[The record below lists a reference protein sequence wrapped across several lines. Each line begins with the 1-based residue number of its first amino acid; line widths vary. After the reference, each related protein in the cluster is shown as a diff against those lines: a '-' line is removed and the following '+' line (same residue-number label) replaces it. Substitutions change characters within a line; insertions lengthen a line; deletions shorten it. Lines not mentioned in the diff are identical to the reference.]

1 MMIRKAKLY
10 RMDAKELP
18 SEPVSDASPY
28 PLT

>member
-18 SEPVSDASPY
+18 SEPMSDVSPDP
-28 PLT
+28 T